1 MLGRYNLKLKYK
13 LLIMSCL
20 SDFMTFSARFN
31 IQMMYISSW
40 EYCRKINYSIL
51 CSDTHIPGTQIVNN
65 VTLE

>member
-1 MLGRYNLKLKYK
+1 
-13 LLIMSCL
+13 MSRL
-20 SDFMTFSARFN
+20 SDFMTFSVRFN